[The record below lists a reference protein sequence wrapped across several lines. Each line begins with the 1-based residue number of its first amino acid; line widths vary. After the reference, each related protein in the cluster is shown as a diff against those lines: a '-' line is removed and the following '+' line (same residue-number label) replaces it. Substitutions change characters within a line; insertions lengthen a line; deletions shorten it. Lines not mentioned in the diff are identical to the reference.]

1 MKHIIAFALAAS
13 LSFCAFGEEHVL
25 RLKKATSVIDY
36 SLFALTLR
44 DCRK

>member
-1 MKHIIAFALAAS
+1 MENTEDGVNPHPQKVIAS
-13 LSFCAFGEEHVL
+13 L